1 MFISQQDAQS
11 IVEEVKAAIGRD
23 INIMDE
29 TGRILAST
37 NPARQGQ
44 PHPAAERILREQLPS
59 LTVEEDQPEAG
70 MQAGI
75 NLPVRID
82 GAAAGVIGIT
92 GPPEEVA
99 GFGSVIKLLTEI
111 LVERA
116 RKNQQ
121 ADRLERAECIGRS
134 GMFLSYSGWYKG
146 AHVTVVSGG
155 SGSPEMELALF
166 DYMENTG
173 AHTYLRVGGS
183 GGIGTDVHPGDV
195 VISSG
200 VVRAE
205 GMTKAYI
212 PAEFPAVS
220 HYEVVNAMAMAA
232 DRLGASYHV
241 GVTLS
246 IDSDVIGCGRPA
258 VGGYLQPWNLDV
270 LGIYNRAGVLNGD
283 RESAAVVTLSAL
295 FDRRGGSVCSVSD
308 NAVTGEKFQEGVAK
322 NIEIDIA
329 LEGCAILQQ
338 MDAVKGGSPYWH
350 PGIGL

>member
-1 MFISQQDAQS
+1 
-11 IVEEVKAAIGRD
+11 
-23 INIMDE
+23 
-29 TGRILAST
+29 
-37 NPARQGQ
+37 
-44 PHPAAERILREQLPS
+44 
-59 LTVEEDQPEAG
+59 
-70 MQAGI
+70 
-75 NLPVRID
+75 
-82 GAAAGVIGIT
+82 
-92 GPPEEVA
+92 
-99 GFGSVIKLLTEI
+99 
-111 LVERA
+111 
-116 RKNQQ
+116 
-121 ADRLERAECIGRS
+121 
-134 GMFLSYSGWYKG
+134 MFLSYSGWYKG

-246 IDSDVIGCGRPA
+246 IDSDGIGCGRPA

-295 FDRRGGSVCSVSD
+295 FDRRGGSICSVSD

>member
-1 MFISQQDAQS
+1 MTKNEAIYHRHEMEHMRQIHPNLDHMPQGGLKIGQKPAFTQIDP
-11 IVEEVKAAIGRD
+11 EKAGD
-23 INIMDE
+23 YV
-29 TGRILAST
+29 L
-37 NPARQGQ
+37 
-44 PHPAAERILREQLPS
+44 
-59 LTVEEDQPEAG
+59 LTVRDPLCVYAKDPAEQ
-70 MQAGI
+70 I
-75 NLPVRID
+75 
-82 GAAAGVIGIT
+82 
-92 GPPEEVA
+92 
-99 GFGSVIKLLTEI
+99 
-111 LVERA
+111 
-116 RKNQQ
+116 

-146 AHVTVVSGG
+146 AHITVVSGG

-166 DYMENTG
+166 DYMENTK

-232 DRLGASYHV
+232 EQLGVPFHV

-295 FDRRGGSVCSVSD
+295 FDRRGGSVCSVTD
-308 NAVTGEKFQEGVAK
+308 NVVTKEAFQAGVAK

-329 LEGCAILQQ
+329 LEGCAILER
-338 MDAVKGGSPYWH
+338 MDKAKANRTYWH
-350 PGIGL
+350 PGVGLAEEAGKSGVR

>member
-1 MFISQQDAQS
+1 MTKNEAIYHRHEMEHMRQIHPNLDHMPQGGLKIGQKPAFTQIDP
-11 IVEEVKAAIGRD
+11 EKAGD
-23 INIMDE
+23 YV
-29 TGRILAST
+29 L
-37 NPARQGQ
+37 
-44 PHPAAERILREQLPS
+44 
-59 LTVEEDQPEAG
+59 LTVRDPLCVYAKDPAEQ
-70 MQAGI
+70 I
-75 NLPVRID
+75 
-82 GAAAGVIGIT
+82 
-92 GPPEEVA
+92 
-99 GFGSVIKLLTEI
+99 
-111 LVERA
+111 
-116 RKNQQ
+116 

-146 AHVTVVSGG
+146 AHITVVSGG

-166 DYMENTG
+166 DYMENTK

-232 DRLGASYHV
+232 EKLGVPFHV

-295 FDRRGGSVCSVSD
+295 FDRRGGSVCSVTD
-308 NAVTGEKFQEGVAK
+308 NVVTKEAFQAGVAK

-329 LEGCAILQQ
+329 LEGCAILER
-338 MDAVKGGSPYWH
+338 MDKAKANRTYWH
-350 PGIGL
+350 PGVGLAEEAGKSGVR

>member
-1 MFISQQDAQS
+1 MTKNERIYQRHEMDAMRRLHPNLDHMPSGGLKIQKKPAFTQ
-11 IVEEVKAAIGRD
+11 IDPEKAGDFVLLTVRD
-23 INIMDE
+23 PLCVYAKD
-29 TGRILAST
+29 
-37 NPARQGQ
+37 PAEQI
-44 PHPAAERILREQLPS
+44 AERL
-59 LTVEEDQPEAG
+59 ED
-70 MQAGI
+70 
-75 NLPVRID
+75 
-82 GAAAGVIGIT
+82 
-92 GPPEEVA
+92 
-99 GFGSVIKLLTEI
+99 
-111 LVERA
+111 
-116 RKNQQ
+116 
-121 ADRLERAECIGRS
+121 AECIGRS
-134 GMFLSYSGWYKG
+134 GTFLSYSGWYKG
-146 AHVTVVSGG
+146 AHITVVSGG

-166 DYMENTG
+166 DYMENTQ

-232 DRLGASYHV
+232 DTLGVPFHV

-295 FDRRGGSVCSVSD
+295 FDRRGGSVCSVTD
-308 NAVTGEKFQEGVAK
+308 NVVTGESFQEGVAK

-329 LEGCAILQQ
+329 LEGCAILHR
-338 MDAVKGGSPYWH
+338 MDLAKKDRTCWH
-350 PGIGL
+350 PGIGLD

>member
-1 MFISQQDAQS
+1 MT
-11 IVEEVKAAIGRD
+11 K
-23 INIMDE
+23 N
-29 TGRILAST
+29 
-37 NPARQGQ
+37 
-44 PHPAAERILREQLPS
+44 ERIYQRYEMEAMRKIHPNLDHMPVGGLKIQQRPAFTQIDPDRAGDFVL
-59 LTVEEDQPEAG
+59 LTVRDPLCVYEKDPAEQ
-70 MQAGI
+70 I
-75 NLPVRID
+75 
-82 GAAAGVIGIT
+82 
-92 GPPEEVA
+92 
-99 GFGSVIKLLTEI
+99 
-111 LVERA
+111 
-116 RKNQQ
+116 

-258 VGGYLQPWNLDV
+258 GGGYLQPWNLDV

-338 MDAVKGGSPYWH
+338 MDAAKGGRPYWH